1 MSVKQSILVVDD
13 DPAIRRMVGEFLD
26 QYDYGVYLA
35 SNGSEMSRY
44 LDECS
49 VDLVVLDMKLA
60 AEDGL
65 TLIRDLRLRSHVPII
80 ALTGAR
86 REEVD
91 RIMGLELGAD
101 DYVLKPF
108 SPRELLARIRAVLR
122 RAELRDSLR
131 NENERRARYHFEGW
145 ELNMR
150 THRLTSPRG
159 DPVEL
164 TRGEFSMLAAFLRS
178 PQQILSRE
186 QLLAATRMHEDI
198 FDRSVDAQILR
209 LRRKLETDPS
219 NPNLIRTERGAG
231 YMFAAAV
238 QIS

>member
-1 MSVKQSILVVDD
+1 
-13 DPAIRRMVGEFLD
+13 MVGEFLD

-35 SNGSEMSRY
+35 SDGSEMSRY

-65 TLIRDLRLRSHVPII
+65 TLIRDLRLRSYVPII
-80 ALTGAR
+80 ALTGVR

-91 RIMGLELGAD
+91 RVMGLELGAD
-101 DYVLKPF
+101 DYMLKPF

-122 RAELRDSLR
+122 RAEVNHSLH
-131 NENERRARYHFEGW
+131 NEHEKRAHYRFAGW

-164 TRGEFSMLAAFLRS
+164 TRGESSLFTA
-178 PQQILSRE
+178 
-186 QLLAATRMHEDI
+186 
-198 FDRSVDAQILR
+198 
-209 LRRKLETDPS
+209 
-219 NPNLIRTERGAG
+219 
-231 YMFAAAV
+231 
-238 QIS
+238 